1 MNSARQPDLASAE
14 RRQGGRRESDAPSAS
29 LAIPASVF
37 DVIGWVGF
45 FRQLTI
51 LRYVVVSVG
60 ALAVDMGTFLA
71 LLKGGMASTLA
82 AAIGYTVGIVA
93 HWTLSSRKVFKDRVS
108 ERGTK
113 ERTQQKAM
121 FVMSAL
127 IGLAMTMG
135 IVGAGDALGLD
146 PRIAKVIAIGV
157 SFMLTYV
164 LRNIVIFRTAKG

>member
-1 MNSARQPDLASAE
+1 MTSARQPDLASAE
-14 RRQGGRRESDAPSAS
+14 RRQGGRRASDA
-29 LAIPASVF
+29 LTIPASPF

-71 LLKGGMASTLA
+71 LLKGGMVSIVA
-82 AAIGYTVGIVA
+82 AAVGYTVGIVA

-135 IVGAGDALGLD
+135 IVGAGDAIGID